1 VNSFKVTMQK
11 ERETKGTWR
20 YSETGEAPLIG
31 TLYIPKLTSKTQ
43 LGGFPDIIEVT
54 VEVK

>member
-1 VNSFKVTMQK
+1 MRSFKITMKK

-20 YSETGEAPLIG
+20 YTETGDAPLIG
-31 TLYIPKLTSKTQ
+31 ILYIPKLTSKTQ

-54 VEVK
+54 VEAK